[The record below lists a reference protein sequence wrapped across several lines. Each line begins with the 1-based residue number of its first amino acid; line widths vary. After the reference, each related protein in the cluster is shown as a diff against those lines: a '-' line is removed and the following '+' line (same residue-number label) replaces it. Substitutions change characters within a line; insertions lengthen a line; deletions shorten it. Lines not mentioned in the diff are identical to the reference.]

1 MRLKNFS
8 SGSMFSF
15 ICEAGHAGKMDRVIA
30 FADGKVVSKKEQPEG
45 IIFVVEKT

>member
-30 FADGKVVSKKEQPEG
+30 FADGKVVSRVEQSNG
-45 IIFVVEKT
+45 IVFVVEKA